1 MIFRVDG
8 IELGNIRNYF
18 YRIFPSRDSQTLR
31 NIQLGKIEKQG
42 KSEKGINFNQ
52 SEKRRLS
59 HVFFKLFLIM

>member
-31 NIQLGKIEKQG
+31 NIQLGKNREKQERG
-42 KSEKGINFNQ
+42 KIGEGN
-52 SEKRRLS
+52 
-59 HVFFKLFLIM
+59 